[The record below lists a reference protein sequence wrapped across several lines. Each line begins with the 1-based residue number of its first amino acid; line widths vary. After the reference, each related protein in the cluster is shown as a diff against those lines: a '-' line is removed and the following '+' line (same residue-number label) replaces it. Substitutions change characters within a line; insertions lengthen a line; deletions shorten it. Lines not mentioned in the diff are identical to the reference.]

1 MNNKE
6 RIFELQSQIAWAK
19 EDLEN
24 LERELQ
30 EELDNLEE

>member
-6 RIFELQSQIAWAK
+6 RIFELQSQIAWMK

-30 EELDNLEE
+30 ELLNEK